1 MSKTTSE
8 LCVSSEYISSAL
20 PAVAAEANYWLIRT
34 AGGRFF
40 NDFSVNNFVGI
51 DWNKL
56 SLKELKEFS
65 THKEKLIQKLQE
77 LYPYKEEPNMDS
89 KDGINKIEIKERTYT
104 SWANQLLRF
113 CNEVKAGDV
122 VLIPD
127 NSSKNFRVGYIVGNI
142 FEESNNSSVFQD
154 PSEYEK
160 SRYIKRYSTRWFG
173 TFLRDD
179 ADPAIYKMTNTHH
192 VITNVNAYKPFINR
206 VLFDAYR
213 EGNIGHY
220 TFKVNQESDINAIS
234 YTKYTSSIV
243 ELIELI
249 EPDPDMKLK
258 TNVQSQGIVEI
269 IALVT
274 SLAAISGLLY
284 VVFSRKEKIS
294 LTLKSKLFSFN
305 VKKSSQDIELSDIS
319 IADRKMTI
327 EEGKAHNEETKAAIE
342 NVERALEV
350 AKKLRKASEQLDG
363 SAPESIMSMVSKMT
377 KTDFESNDDFDDE
390 DVDSE

>member
-1 MSKTTSE
+1 MDKTTSE
-8 LCVSSEYISSAL
+8 LFVSSESISNAL
-20 PAVAAEANYWLIRT
+20 PAVAADANYWLIRT
-34 AGGRFF
+34 AGGRYFT
-40 NDFSVNNFVGI
+40 DFSVNNFVGI

-56 SLKELKEFS
+56 SLKELTELSTKKEM
-65 THKEKLIQKLQE
+65 LIQKLKE
-77 LYPYKEEPNMDS
+77 LYPYKEEPSTDLEG
-89 KDGINKIEIKERTYT
+89 DTTKIEIKERTYT
-104 SWANQLLRF
+104 SWANQILRF
-113 CNEVKAGDV
+113 FHEVKAGDV

-127 NSSKNFRVGYIVGNI
+127 NSSRNFRVGYIVSNI
-142 FEESNNSSVFQD
+142 FEEPDSSSVFKD

-192 VITNVNAYKPFINR
+192 VITNINAYKPFINR

-220 TFKVNQESDINAIS
+220 TFKVNQESDINAVS

-243 ELIELI
+243 EMIDLI

-258 TNVQSQGIVEI
+258 TNVQSHGIVEI
-269 IALVT
+269 IAGVA
-274 SLAAISGLLY
+274 SLAAVSGLLY
-284 VVFSRKEKIS
+284 LVFSKKEKLS
-294 LTLKSKLFSFN
+294 MTLKSQLFSFTI
-305 VKKSSQDIELSDIS
+305 KKSSKNIELSEIS
-319 IADRKMTI
+319 IADRQMTV
-327 EEGKAHNEETKAAIE
+327 EEAKAQSAEEKTKIE

-350 AKKLRKASEQLDG
+350 AKKLREASEQLDG
-363 SAPESIMSMVSKMT
+363 EAPESIMSMVSKMT
-377 KTDFESNDDFDDE
+377 KTNFESNDDFDDE